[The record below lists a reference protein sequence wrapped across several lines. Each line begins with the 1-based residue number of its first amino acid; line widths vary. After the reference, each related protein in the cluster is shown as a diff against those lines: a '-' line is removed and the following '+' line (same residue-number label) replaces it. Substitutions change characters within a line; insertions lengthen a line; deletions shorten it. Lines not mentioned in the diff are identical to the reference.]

1 MEQNK
6 NYPWSGCGTDK
17 EIVGCRFSLAVMSDD
32 YASKILDALAT
43 VDTSHVWSETDL
55 LSTTYRGHQ
64 TNVINTVKELF
75 VAINDGETHMTLEAT
90 LSKGCPGDVEEDIP
104 MELAPAKATSTTKE
118 FPVHG
123 KFSFYPLGQAD
134 YMDHIA
140 HIVNLAIDKG
150 IYDRPSHYATQ
161 LYGDVNELFDYFH
174 EIMTYSGEHL
184 DHFVYQITLSVNSP
198 SLKQR

>member
-6 NYPWSGCGTDK
+6 PYPWSSCGSDK
-17 EIVGCRFSLAVMSDD
+17 EIAGCRFSLAVMSDQYVD
-32 YASKILDALAT
+32 KILGALGR
-43 VDTSHVWSETDL
+43 VDTSHVWSATDL

-64 TNVINTVKELF
+64 TNVINTVKDLF
-75 VAINDGETHMTLEAT
+75 VEVNDGETHITLEAT

-104 MELAPAKATSTTKE
+104 MKLAPTKVVSASKK
-118 FPVHG
+118 FPVHV
-123 KFSFYPLGQAD
+123 KFSFYPMGEGD
-134 YMDHIA
+134 YMAHIA

-174 EIMTYSGEHL
+174 DIMAYSDEHL

-198 SLKQR
+198 SLR